1 MAQQQFFQKYVVW
14 WLYTGTARTHPF
26 AKPVLM
32 NATTLPVSRTLYL
45 LKQSMC
51 ISDENLIYFENM
63 LKSYFKPVGV
73 NMLHVF

>member
-1 MAQQQFFQKYVVW
+1 
-14 WLYTGTARTHPF
+14 
-26 AKPVLM
+26 M
-32 NATTLPVSRTLYL
+32 NATTLPVSRSIYL

-63 LKSYFKPVGV
+63 LKSCFKPVDVNRLQLCLKSVDV